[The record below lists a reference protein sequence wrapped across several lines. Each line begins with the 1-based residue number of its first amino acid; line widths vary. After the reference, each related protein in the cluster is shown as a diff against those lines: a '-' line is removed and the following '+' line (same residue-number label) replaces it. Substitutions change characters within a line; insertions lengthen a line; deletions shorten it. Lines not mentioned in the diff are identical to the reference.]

1 MTMLD
6 VLSLVVACVAIA
18 FGVVAAVRA
27 RAAGE
32 IAADASARAARADE
46 AASAAR
52 ADAAA
57 AAEQAREARSDAANA
72 LDQATRA
79 QAEAARTRE
88 SAAAALR
95 AAESAQADATRSR
108 DSSNT
113 ADSPA
118 AHTAAV
124 RWKVEHAK
132 GAVWVVK
139 NDGDASALSALLS
152 DATQPPKYIRP
163 DEVIPR
169 TVDPGDHLQFRAT
182 PQRGGPTPRVRVS
195 WRDSGNSEPRSKD
208 MTLLIE
214 D

>member
-18 FGVVAAVRA
+18 FGVISAVRA
-27 RAAGE
+27 RTAAE
-32 IAADASARAARADE
+32 IAAEARTLADRADE

-57 AAEQAREARSDAANA
+57 VAEQVREARADAANA

-79 QAEAARTRE
+79 HAEAASTRE

-95 AAESAQADATRSR
+95 AVESARTDAIRGR
-108 DSSNT
+108 DWSD
-113 ADSPA
+113 APGSPA
-118 AHTAAV
+118 AAVAAV
-124 RWKVEHAK
+124 RWKLEHAK
-132 GAVWVVK
+132 GSIWVMK
-139 NDGDASALSALLS
+139 NDGDAAATSALLS
-152 DATQPPKYIRP
+152 DATAPPKYIRP

-169 TVDPGDHLQFRAT
+169 TVDPGDHLQFRVT
-182 PQRGGPTPRVRVS
+182 PQRGGPPPRVRVS
-195 WRDSGNSEPRSKD
+195 WREGENNEPKSKD
-208 MTLLIE
+208 VTLLVE

>member
-6 VLSLVVACVAIA
+6 VLSLVVACVAVA
-18 FGVVAAVRA
+18 FGVISAVRA
-27 RAAGE
+27 RTAAE
-32 IAADASARAARADE
+32 IAAEARSLADRADQ

-57 AAEQAREARSDAANA
+57 AAEQAREARADAANA

-79 QAEAARTRE
+79 QAEAASTRE

-95 AAESAQADATRSR
+95 AAESARADAIDGRGPSETQG
-108 DSSNT
+108 
-113 ADSPA
+113 SPA
-118 AHTAAV
+118 AAVGAV
-124 RWKVEHAK
+124 RWKLEHAK
-132 GAVWVVK
+132 GPIWVMK
-139 NDGDASALSALLS
+139 NDGDASADSALLS
-152 DATQPPKYIRP
+152 DVTQPPKYIRP

-182 PQRGGPTPRVRVS
+182 PQRGGPPPRVRVS
-195 WRDSGNSEPRSKD
+195 WRDGENREPKSKD
-208 MTLLIE
+208 VTLLVE